1 MKQGFLITVLIVA
14 ILFGINLLV
23 MLGFPVWILAII
35 FPTVI
40 YGQIYALNRYTFR
53 QSLDF
58 EPIPALDFPDRLTQL
73 EANHRKFS
81 EFGFVKFDE
90 FLLRTSSNVVAY
102 IYQHQTEPIYLCNY
116 HFGQFEFSD
125 LVTSFDDEF
134 TLTTAD
140 TKKAGNV
147 PRPNEK
153 MLQIFDGQSIDE
165 LLFHHHQAIQF
176 LQTQG
181 FSPKQLFPE
190 SFRTDFLK
198 SYFEVGKKVTSL
210 ASPAKLIYWM
220 ASGVNKKYCK
230 TVQQQYL
237 AKQLLLPE

>member
-1 MKQGFLITVLIVA
+1 MKQGILIA
-14 ILFGINLLV
+14 LLV
-23 MLGFPVWILAII
+23 VACLFSFKLLAIVGFPVWIFVLLLPPVA
-35 FPTVI
+35 

-53 QSLDF
+53 KSLDF
-58 EPIPALDFPDRLTQL
+58 EAIPAKDFPDRLTQL
-73 EANHRKFS
+73 DENSRKFS
-81 EFGFVKFDE
+81 QLGFVKFDE
-90 FLLRTSSNVVAY
+90 FLLRTSTNVVAY

-125 LVTSFDDEF
+125 LVTSFEDDF

-147 PRPNEK
+147 PRPNEN
-153 MLQIFDGQSIDE
+153 MLQIFDGRPIDE
-165 LLFHHHQAIQF
+165 LLSHHLQAIQF

-190 SFRTDFLK
+190 SFRTVFLK

-210 ASPAKLIYWM
+210 ASPAKLVYWM

-237 AKQLLLPE
+237 AKQLLLR